1 MICHHCKTE
10 NLGASNICTNCG
22 SHLRATRRPRYKK
35 AKQLGILASAIVL
48 VVGFFLVY
56 KFILP
61 GKVEPEQVAS
71 AAIESPVYELTPKA
85 KTSLRHAIGKVFI
98 KTSMEAD
105 LAQIE
110 AAIVSGNWIALP
122 VCACLG
128 GNNWIFRSTELG
140 GMGRAQI
147 VSGIWEPE
155 NPVGLW
161 KLEKGLSLDSLELAP
176 WNRGYPLEWHSLNMD
191 RSVGQVP
198 VLSLKQAGQFTSIDI
213 QDDIAESGVF
223 TQSDRIVGW
232 TFGEWMERGILWD
245 PPQGYKLEQAVSLDV
260 AEFIGAVS
268 SNWQETYFRRG
279 LAVRV
284 DTAPVERLE
293 LLAEGFLFYPQ
304 FPSEFK
310 PPSLRAESISQQIHT
325 LTSEL
330 IADGFSKEVMNVLS
344 DDLILETDNWQL
356 LKDATQARVITHDH
370 WKAVQYL
377 ERLKRNILSRGKE
390 YPVDLDI
397 FHAQLYKD
405 WIKQSIAEKFFH
417 SGRIGYEAGKS
428 LFPND
433 VDLHL
438 LGVELAIAENDWERA
453 EELIKMRTY
462 PQEFQEKAGSLESLI
477 EKKIEE
483 EVAVVIRFNPGSKRI
498 PVKARL
504 NNQVWQNFIIDTG
517 ATISLIPSSAAESLG
532 LRVTRN
538 TPVRGVSGV
547 AGVTLA
553 YEVILKSIELRDFE
567 VKNIPVLVVDMPNAD
582 DMGLLGNDFLKNF
595 DIEIDNRNG
604 ILKLRPRNPY

>member
-22 SHLRATRRPRYKK
+22 SHLRATVRPRHKK
-35 AKQLGILASAIVL
+35 TKQLGILAGAIVL
-48 VVGFFLVY
+48 VVGFFLIY
-56 KFILP
+56 KFVLP
-61 GKVEPEQVAS
+61 GKEEPDQVAA

-85 KTSLRHAIGKVFI
+85 KTSLRHATGKVFV
-98 KTSMEAD
+98 KTSLEAD

-128 GNNWIFRSTELG
+128 GDNWIFRSAELG

-147 VSGIWEPE
+147 VSGIWKPE
-155 NPVGLW
+155 DPVGLW
-161 KLEKGLSLDSLELAP
+161 SLEKGIDLDSLELAP
-176 WNRGYPLEWHSLNMD
+176 WNRGNPLEWHSLNMD
-191 RSVGQVP
+191 RSIGQVP
-198 VLSLKQAGQFTSIDI
+198 VLSPKQAGQFTSIAI
-213 QDDIAESGVF
+213 QNDIAEPGVF

-245 PPQGYKLEQAVSLDV
+245 PPQGYELEQAVTLDV
-260 AEFIGAVS
+260 AEFVDTIS
-268 SNWQETYFRRG
+268 FNWQEIYFCRG
-279 LAVRV
+279 LAMRSK
-284 DTAPVERLE
+284 TAPVERLE

-304 FPSEFK
+304 FSSEFK
-310 PPSLRAESISQQIHT
+310 PPSLRVESITQQIHM

-330 IADGFSKEVMNVLS
+330 IEDGYSKEVMDLLS
-344 DDLILETDNWQL
+344 DDLILETDDWEL
-356 LKDATQARVITHDH
+356 LKDATLARVKAYDH
-370 WKAVQYL
+370 WRAVQYL
-377 ERLKRNILSRGKE
+377 ERLKRNIFSGGE
-390 YPVDLDI
+390 SSPADLDV

-405 WIKQSIAEKFFH
+405 WIKQSIDDKYYH
-417 SGRIGYEAGKS
+417 SGRIGFEAGKS

-438 LGVELAIAENDWERA
+438 LGVELALAEKDWERA
-453 EELIKMRTY
+453 EELLKMRAY
-462 PQEFQEKAGSLESLI
+462 PQEFQEKADSLESLI

-517 ATISLIPSSAAESLG
+517 ATISLIPSSAARALG

-553 YEVILKSIELRDFE
+553 YEVILRSIELRGFE
-567 VKNIPVLVVDMPNAD
+567 VRNVRVLVVDMPNAYD
-582 DMGLLGNDFLKNF
+582 TGLLGNDFLKNF
-595 DIEIDNRNG
+595 DIEIDNQNG
-604 ILKLRPRNPY
+604 ILKLRPRKSY